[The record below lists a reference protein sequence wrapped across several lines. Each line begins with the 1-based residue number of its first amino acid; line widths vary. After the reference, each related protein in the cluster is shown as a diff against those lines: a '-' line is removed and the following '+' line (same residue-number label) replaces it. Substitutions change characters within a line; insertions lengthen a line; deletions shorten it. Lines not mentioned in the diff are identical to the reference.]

1 MAFLLKNFLES
12 FLVLLSSYYVALVLG
27 YYIIRRWFRD
37 WFLGK
42 LKDDYRWKLVQDS
55 VKANPKTTSFM
66 VWSVLMPETIKM
78 AVLGL
83 AGLSLYEYLMPSI
96 PM

>member
-1 MAFLLKNFLES
+1 MAFLLKNFFES
-12 FLVLLSSYYVALVLG
+12 FLVLLISYYVSIVLG
-27 YYIIRRWFRD
+27 YFIIRRWLRE
-37 WFLGK
+37 WFLRV

-55 VKANPKTTSFM
+55 VRENPKTTSFM

-83 AGLSLYEYLMPSI
+83 AGLNLYEYLMPSI